1 MQFEL
6 GIKGQAHHLLLNF
19 SSNYK
24 SHLTSNESCQH
35 ITTMVYE
42 SIIVFFQLLSHGMQI
57 LQNLLEC
64 L

>member
-24 SHLTSNESCQH
+24 SHLTSNESCQN

-42 SIIVFFQLLSHGMQI
+42 SIIVFFQLLSHGMQV